1 MPTKIYYV
9 YLYSLTNLFNAER
22 AENKPERAG
31 LVAVSCLTSGY
42 IWILVS
48 NWNEI
53 ECNLFNINS
62 KPYFQKSLLA
72 RINVLWQALRLCHLN
87 QNLLKGSAEKKV
99 IISKE
104 LGPQKDTAM

>member
-1 MPTKIYYV
+1 MFTCT
-9 YLYSLTNLFNAER
+9 LLQTCLTQREQKLS
-22 AENKPERAG
+22 RAG
-31 LVAVSCLTSGY
+31 LAAVSCLSSGY

-72 RINVLWQALRLCHLN
+72 RINVLWQALRLCQLN

-104 LGPQKDTAM
+104 LGPQKDKIFSSTAM

>member
-1 MPTKIYYV
+1 MFTCT
-9 YLYSLTNLFNAER
+9 LLQTCLTQREQKLS
-22 AENKPERAG
+22 RAG
-31 LVAVSCLTSGY
+31 LAAVSCLSSGH

-53 ECNLFNINS
+53 ECYLFNINS
-62 KPYFQKSLLA
+62 KPYFQKPLLA
-72 RINVLWQALRLCHLN
+72 RINVLWQALRLCQLN

-104 LGPQKDTAM
+104 LGPWNDKIFSSTAM